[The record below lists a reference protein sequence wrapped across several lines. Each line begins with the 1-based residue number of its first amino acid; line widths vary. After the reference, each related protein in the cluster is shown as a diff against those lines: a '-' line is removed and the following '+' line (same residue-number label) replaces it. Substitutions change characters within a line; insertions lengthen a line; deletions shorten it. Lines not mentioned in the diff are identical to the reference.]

1 MKNRIFHFVRIFS
14 MISGQKIRTKI
25 ERIMYQ
31 TSKIVISPRVR
42 KSPYFDSTMKYGASA
57 FTIYNHMYLP
67 IVFEGPEKD
76 YENLL
81 NGVQLWDVGV
91 ERQIE
96 IKGPDASKLSQYITP
111 RDIHKCNIGQAMY
124 APLLDFQGGFINDP
138 VMLKLAED
146 HFWFSLSDS
155 DALLWVQ
162 GVASGKGFDTEISEP
177 DVSPLQIQG
186 PNSTELMS
194 QVFGKWIEELAF
206 YKFKEVN
213 HAGIPMVI
221 ARMGYSRER
230 CYEIFLQDGSKG
242 NELWEILWDAGKDLN
257 ITPGTPNQ
265 IFRLEAGILSFGAD
279 MHRDNNPFEVGL
291 DWMIDL
297 DQKDDFIGKQALET
311 IKRNGIKKKLM
322 GAEIAGPKMEFFNEE
337 NLDVSIDGNIV
348 GEMMSAVFS
357 PRFKKNICY
366 IILDVE
372 HALPGKSVN
381 IQTPEGELKAELV
394 KLPWIT
400 DRA

>member
-1 MKNRIFHFVRIFS
+1 
-14 MISGQKIRTKI
+14 
-25 ERIMYQ
+25 MYQ

-297 DQKDDFIGKQALET
+297 DQKDDFIGREALET

-322 GAEIAGPKMEFFNEE
+322 GAEITGPKMEFFNEE

-372 HALPGKSVN
+372 HALPGQSVD
-381 IQTPEGELKAELV
+381 IQTPEGELRAELV

>member
-1 MKNRIFHFVRIFS
+1 
-14 MISGQKIRTKI
+14 
-25 ERIMYQ
+25 MYQ

-162 GVASGKGFDTEISEP
+162 GVASSKGYNAKISEP

-194 QVFGKWIEELAF
+194 KVFGKWIEELAF

-242 NELWEILWDAGKDLN
+242 NELWETLWDAGKDLN

-297 DQKDDFIGKQALET
+297 DQKDDFIGKEALET
-311 IKRNGIKKKLM
+311 IKKNGIKKKLM
-322 GAEIAGPKMEFFNEE
+322 GAEISGPKMEFFNEE
-337 NLDVSIDGNIV
+337 NLVVSIDGNIV

>member
-1 MKNRIFHFVRIFS
+1 
-14 MISGQKIRTKI
+14 
-25 ERIMYQ
+25 MYQ

-57 FTIYNHMYLP
+57 FTIYNHMYMP
-67 IVFEGPEKD
+67 IVYKGPEKD

-91 ERQIE
+91 ERQVE
-96 IKGPDASKLSQYITP
+96 IKGPDASKLAQYITP
-111 RDIHKCNIGQAMY
+111 RDINKCNVGQAMY
-124 APLLDFQGGFINDP
+124 APLLDFEGGFINDP

-162 GVASGKGFDTEISEP
+162 GVSSGKGFDAEILEP

-186 PNSTELMS
+186 PKSTELMS
-194 QVFGKWIEELAF
+194 KVFGKWIEELAF
-206 YKFKEVN
+206 YKFKEVS
-213 HAGIPMVI
+213 HDGIPMII

-242 NELWEILWDAGKDLN
+242 NELWEMLWDAGKDLN

-279 MHRDNNPFEVGL
+279 MHRDNNPLEVGL

-297 DQKDDFIGKQALET
+297 EQKDDFIGKEALED
-311 IKRNGIKKKLM
+311 IKQNGIKKKLM

-337 NLDVSIDGNIV
+337 NLDVSVNGQTV
-348 GEMMSAVFS
+348 GAMMSAVFS
-357 PRFKKNICY
+357 PRFEKNICY

-372 HALPGKSVN
+372 HAAAGKSVD
-381 IQTPEGELKAELV
+381 IQTPDGMLKAELV
-394 KLPWIT
+394 DLPWIKE
-400 DRA
+400 RA

>member
-1 MKNRIFHFVRIFS
+1 
-14 MISGQKIRTKI
+14 
-25 ERIMYQ
+25 MYQ

-111 RDIHKCNIGQAMY
+111 RDVHKCNIGQAMY

-162 GVASGKGFDTEISEP
+162 GVSSGKGYDAEISEP

-194 QVFGKWIEELAF
+194 KVFGKWIEELAF

-242 NELWEILWDAGKDLN
+242 NELWEILWDAGQDLN

-297 DQKDDFIGKQALET
+297 DQKDDFIGKEALET
-311 IKRNGIKKKLM
+311 IKQNGIKKKLM
-322 GAEIAGPKMEFFNEE
+322 GAEIAGKKMEFFNEE

-357 PRFKKNICY
+357 PRFEKNICY

-372 HALPGKSVN
+372 HALSGKSVD

>member
-1 MKNRIFHFVRIFS
+1 
-14 MISGQKIRTKI
+14 
-25 ERIMYQ
+25 MYQ

-57 FTIYNHMYLP
+57 FTIYNHMYMP

-91 ERQIE
+91 ERQVE
-96 IKGPDASKLSQYITP
+96 IKGPDASKLAQYITP
-111 RDIHKCNIGQAMY
+111 RDINKCKIGQALY
-124 APLLDFQGGFINDP
+124 APLLDFEGGFINDP
-138 VMLKLAED
+138 VMLKLADD
-146 HFWFSLSDS
+146 HYWFSLSDS

-162 GVASGKGFDTEISEP
+162 GVASGKGYDAEISEP

-194 QVFGKWIEELAF
+194 RVFGKWIDDLAF
-206 YKFKEVN
+206 YKFREVT
-213 HAGIPMVI
+213 HSGIPMVI

-242 NELWEILWDAGKDLN
+242 NELWEILWEAGKDLN

-279 MHRDNNPFEVGL
+279 MHRENNPFEVGL

-297 DQKDDFIGKQALET
+297 EQEDDFIGKEALRI
-311 IKRNGIKKKLM
+311 IKENGIEKKLM
-322 GAEIAGPKMEFFNEE
+322 GAEIAGSKMEFFNEE
-337 NLDVSIDGNIV
+337 NLDVSIEGDRV
-348 GEMMSAVFS
+348 GAMMSAVYS
-357 PRFKKNICY
+357 PRFDKNICY

-372 HALPGKSVN
+372 HA
-381 IQTPEGELKAELV
+381 
-394 KLPWIT
+394 IT
-400 DRA
+400 G